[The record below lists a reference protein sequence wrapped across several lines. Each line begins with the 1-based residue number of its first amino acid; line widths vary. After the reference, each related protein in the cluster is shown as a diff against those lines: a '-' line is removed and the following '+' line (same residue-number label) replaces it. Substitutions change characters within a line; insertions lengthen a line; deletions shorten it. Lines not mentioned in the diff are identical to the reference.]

1 MSGTQG
7 ERAKKFLLQAKNF
20 MEERNYKETIN
31 YATAGLE
38 VILMEAKQGDVRRL
52 RNDDSEGL
60 YEITICSYL
69 GIDIEEYVRYRKMA
83 GYRKVK
89 ATGEEIEESKGG
101 FTQIVKPCF
110 YEKDAKASLDYCEK
124 TIRRIEETLERLKKP
139 LSSE

>member
-1 MSGTQG
+1 MSKTQG

-20 MEERNYKETIN
+20 MQENKYEETID

-38 VILMEAKQGDVRRL
+38 VILMEAKQGEVRRL
-52 RNDDSEGL
+52 RTDDSEGL

-83 GYRKVK
+83 GYREVK
-89 ATGEEIEESKGG
+89 ATGEEIEKSQGG
-101 FTQIVKPCF
+101 FTKIVKLRF
-110 YEKDAKASLDYCEK
+110 DEKDAKVSLDYCEK